1 MHWFWKA
8 KNDVEGTDDCID
20 TWFLNDILNAYIW
33 IYILCLNMLIYAY
46 INLGKMGVVIL
57 KKAKTS
63 IVEGD
68 DDGILT

>member
-1 MHWFWKA
+1 
-8 KNDVEGTDDCID
+8 
-20 TWFLNDILNAYIW
+20 
-33 IYILCLNMLIYAY
+33 MLIYAY

-68 DDGILT
+68 VIAF